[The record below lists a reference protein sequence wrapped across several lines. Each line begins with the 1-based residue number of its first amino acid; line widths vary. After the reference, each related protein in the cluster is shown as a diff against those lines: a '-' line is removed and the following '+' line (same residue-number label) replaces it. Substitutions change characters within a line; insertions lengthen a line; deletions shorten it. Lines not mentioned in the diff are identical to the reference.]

1 MRNIFHRFIV
11 DESGTGI
18 VESGVVILVI
28 AVVLMGAM
36 TRPGPDHTHLQSPVA
51 SAQCQAVAQVS
62 ARNVT
67 VCRKSDKRL
76 ADRSTRR

>member
-18 VESGVVILVI
+18 VEAGIVILVI

-36 TRPGPDHTHLQSPVA
+36 TRPAPGHAHQQSFAA
-51 SAQCQAVAQVS
+51 SAQ
-62 ARNVT
+62 
-67 VCRKSDKRL
+67 
-76 ADRSTRR
+76 